1 MRASGT
7 GRRCAALL
15 ALLVALS
22 GCVRMRVTRDGA
34 GQSVASELMAA
45 DRQFATDVDRE
56 GIDAWVR
63 WFAPDGAQLIPGRV
77 VRGHGDIRALM
88 SPLLTNPRMK
98 LYWEPDTASFAGS
111 GDFGYTIGH
120 SRTVRRNDDGT
131 TTVVQTGRYVTL
143 WRRQA
148 DGSWKVE
155 LDTGHPDP
163 KP

>member
-1 MRASGT
+1 
-7 GRRCAALL
+7 
-15 ALLVALS
+15 
-22 GCVRMRVTRDGA
+22 
-34 GQSVASELMAA
+34 MAA
-45 DRQFATDVDRE
+45 DRQFAADVDRE

-63 WFAPDGAQLIPGRV
+63 WIAADGAQLIPGRI
-77 VRGHGDIRALM
+77 VRGSADIRALM

-98 LYWEPDTASFAGS
+98 LYWEPDTASVAAS

-143 WRRQA
+143 WRRQP

>member
-1 MRASGT
+1 MRRSST
-7 GRRCAALL
+7 GRRCTAAFALL
-15 ALLVALS
+15 LAISA
-22 GCVRMRVTRDGA
+22 CVRVRVERDG
-34 GQSVASELMAA
+34 VAAPPAAQLMTA
-45 DRQFATDVDRE
+45 DRQFAADVDRE

-77 VRGHGDIRALM
+77 VRGHADIRALM
-88 SPLLTNPRMK
+88 GPLLTNPRMK
-98 LYWEPDTASFAGS
+98 LYWEPDTASVAAS

-131 TTVVQTGRYVTL
+131 TTVVQTGRYLTL

-148 DGSWKVE
+148 DGGWKVE